1 MPPGKGRPGPRIRV
15 TPPGKK
21 AKEILERDFKTI
33 SSCLTRNYPLVI
45 ERGYGSYIEDVDG
58 NVYLDFCSGITV
70 DALGHGAPEVN
81 KAIIQQLNKISH
93 AAFSDFY
100 AELPVAFAEDVLSLI
115 PRSDTVFFVNSGT
128 EANEAAM
135 KVARHHTKRPNFLAF
150 HSSFHGRTYGS
161 LSLTASK
168 AVHKAGFGP
177 FLPVEHAPYAYCY
190 RCPFNK
196 EEENC
201 DLECTR
207 YIEDVIF
214 KKHSPGDDFAALF
227 VEPIQGE
234 GGYIVPP
241 ARFHHELNRICEEQG
256 ILLVADEVQAGFYR
270 TGKFLA
276 SEHFGLKPDI
286 VTLAKALGGGLPLG
300 AMVSRERVM
309 TWKVCSGAYANTFG
323 ANMLACAA
331 GKAALEHMRKSGT
344 PKKVEKKGKLALNFL
359 KELMDKHDVI
369 GDVRGKGLMIG
380 VELVKDRKTKV
391 PAIAERNSIIVKAF
405 QEGLLLLPAGE
416 STIRI
421 APPLNISEEE
431 LLLGLEMLE
440 KNLHDY

>member
-1 MPPGKGRPGPRIRV
+1 MPRNNGRGKPRIQIR
-15 TPPGKK
+15 PPGKK
-21 AKEILERDFKTI
+21 AKEILKRDFKII
-33 SSCLTRNYPLVI
+33 SSCLTRGYPLVI

-58 NVYLDFCSGITV
+58 NVYLDFSSGITV
-70 DALGHGAPEVN
+70 DALGHSNPEVN
-81 KAIIQQLNKISH
+81 SAITRQLQKISH

-100 AELPVAFAEDVLSLI
+100 AELPVEFAENIVSLM
-115 PRSDTVFFVNSGT
+115 PKDLDTVFFVNSGT

-135 KVARHHTKRPNFLAF
+135 KVARHQTKRPNFLAF
-150 HSSFHGRTYGS
+150 HGSFHGRTYGS

-190 RCPFNK
+190 RCPFDKK
-196 EEENC
+196 EESC
-201 DLECTR
+201 DLECAR

-241 ARFHHELNRICEEQG
+241 AKFHRELNRICEEQG
-256 ILLVADEVQAGFYR
+256 ILLVADEVQTGVYR

-300 AMVSRERVM
+300 AMISREKVM

-323 ANMLACAA
+323 GNMLACAA
-331 GKAALEHMRKSGT
+331 GKAALEYMGKNDIPQG
-344 PKKVEKKGKLALNFL
+344 VIKKGKLALDFL
-359 KELMDKHDVI
+359 KELKGRHEVI

-380 VELVKDRKTKV
+380 VELVKDRKTKA
-391 PAIAERNSIIVKAF
+391 PAIAERNTVILRAF

-416 STIRI
+416 SAVRI
-421 APPLNISEEE
+421 VPPLNISEED
-431 LLLGLEMLE
+431 LVLGLELFE
-440 KNLHDY
+440 KILP